1 MTCSKR
7 KEEDKLSS
15 GMLYFL
21 KQLINGLSLGGMYAV
36 IAIGYSM
43 VYSILYLINFA
54 HGDLYIF
61 GTFIA
66 FTLYKVGLP
75 VPAFV
80 LIAGMAGGLIAMVI
94 ERVAYRPVR
103 GANRIVPM
111 VSALGVALIL
121 RTIAQAIWGTQ
132 TMVFP
137 KIIESRQIYIGQL
150 QISTENILAIVVA
163 LACVL
168 AFTILINGTKI
179 GKATQCVIQNIDVS
193 KLMGIPVDLI
203 IPMVYWLGGFFG
215 VIGGVMI
222 SSYYSSINI
231 QMGLWGTCKA
241 WAAAQLGGVGS
252 FYGAA
257 LGGLLLGLIETFAAA
272 YLGSGY
278 KDAIGYF
285 AIVLILLLKPD
296 GLFGKRKVVK
306 V

>member
-1 MTCSKR
+1 MSA
-7 KEEDKLSS
+7 D
-15 GMLYFL
+15 MVYFL

-66 FTLYKVGLP
+66 FTLYKLGLP
-75 VPAFV
+75 IPAF
-80 LIAGMAGGLIAMVI
+80 IIFAGIAGGLIAMLI
-94 ERVAYRPVR
+94 EKTAYRPVR
-103 GANRIVPM
+103 EANRIVPM

-132 TMVFP
+132 TLVFP
-137 KIIESRQIYIGQL
+137 KIVETRLINIGQL
-150 QISTENILAIVVA
+150 QISNENILSIV
-163 LACVL
+163 LAAVCVL
-168 AFTILINGTKI
+168 VFTVLINGTKI
-179 GKATQCVIQNIDVS
+179 GKATQCVIQNINVS
-193 KLMGIPVDLI
+193 SLMGIPVDFI

-215 VIGGVMI
+215 VVGGVMM

-252 FYGAA
+252 FYGAF
-257 LGGLLLGLIETFAAA
+257 LGGILLGLIETFAAA
-272 YLGSGY
+272 YLGSGF

-285 AIVLILLLKPD
+285 AIVIILLLKPD
-296 GLFGKRKVVK
+296 GLFGKKKVVK

>member
-1 MTCSKR
+1 MG
-7 KEEDKLSS
+7 E
-15 GMLYFL
+15 GILYFL

-66 FTLYKVGLP
+66 FTLYKFGLP

-80 LIAGMAGGLIAMVI
+80 IIAGMAGGLIAMLI
-94 ERVAYRPVR
+94 ERAAYRPVR

-121 RTIAQAIWGTQ
+121 RTVAQALWGTQ
-132 TMVFP
+132 TLVFP
-137 KIIESRQIYIGQL
+137 KIVETKLISIGQL
-150 QISTENILAIVVA
+150 QVNTENIVSIAVA
-163 LACVL
+163 AACVL
-168 AFTILINGTKI
+168 VFTLIINGTKI
-179 GKATQCVIQNIDVS
+179 GKATQCVIQNIEVS
-193 KLMGIPVDLI
+193 SLMGIPVDTI

-215 VIGGVMI
+215 VIGGVMM

-252 FYGAA
+252 FYGAF
-257 LGGLLLGLIETFAAA
+257 LGGILLGLIETFASA
-272 YLGSGY
+272 YLGSGF
-278 KDAIGYF
+278 KDAVGYF
-285 AIVLILLLKPD
+285 AIVLILLFKPD
-296 GLFGKRKVVK
+296 GLFGTKKAVK

>member
-1 MTCSKR
+1 
-7 KEEDKLSS
+7 
-15 GMLYFL
+15 MLYFL

-66 FTLYKVGLP
+66 FALYRLG
-75 VPAFV
+75 VPAAAYTIV
-80 LIAGMAGGLIAMVI
+80 AGMAGGLIAMVI
-94 ERVAYRPVR
+94 ERTAYRPVR

-121 RTIAQAIWGTQ
+121 RTIAQALWGTQ
-132 TMVFP
+132 TLVFP
-137 KIIESRQIYIGQL
+137 KVIETKLISLGQL
-150 QISTENILAIVVA
+150 QVNTENIMSIAVA
-163 LACVL
+163 AGCVL
-168 AFTILINGTKI
+168 LFTILINGTKI

-193 KLMGIPVDLI
+193 RLMGIPVDTV

-215 VIGGVMI
+215 VIGGIMI

-252 FYGAA
+252 FYGAF
-257 LGGLLLGLIETFAAA
+257 LGGILLGLIETLAAA
-272 YLGSGY
+272 YLGSGF
-278 KDAIGYF
+278 KDAVGYF
-285 AIVLILLLKPD
+285 AIVLILLFKPD
-296 GLFGKRKVVK
+296 GLFGRKKAVK

>member
-1 MTCSKR
+1 MS
-7 KEEDKLSS
+7 DGL
-15 GMLYFL
+15 LYFL
-21 KQLINGLSLGGMYAV
+21 KQVINGLSLGGMYAV

-61 GTFIA
+61 GTFVA
-66 FTLYKVGLP
+66 FALYKLG
-75 VPAFV
+75 VPTAAFIV
-80 LIAGMAGGLIAMVI
+80 IAGLVGGLVAMAI
-94 ERVAYRPVR
+94 ERTVYRPVR

-111 VSALGVALIL
+111 VSALGAALIL
-121 RTIAQAIWGTQ
+121 RTIAQALWGTQ

-137 KIIESRQIYIGQL
+137 KIIEAEVINIGAL
-150 QISTENILAIVVA
+150 QVSTENIMSMVIAG
-163 LACVL
+163 ACVL
-168 AFTILINGTKI
+168 AFTILINYTKI
-179 GKATQCVIQNIDVS
+179 GKATLCVIQNLDVS
-193 KLMGIPVDLI
+193 SLMGIPVDTIVPL
-203 IPMVYWLGGFFG
+203 VYWLGGFFG
-215 VIGGVMI
+215 VVGGVMI

-257 LGGLLLGLIETFAAA
+257 LGGILLGLIEVLAAA
-272 YLGSGY
+272 YLGSGF

-285 AIVLILLLKPD
+285 AIVLILLFKPD
-296 GLFGKRKVVK
+296 GLFGKKKAVK